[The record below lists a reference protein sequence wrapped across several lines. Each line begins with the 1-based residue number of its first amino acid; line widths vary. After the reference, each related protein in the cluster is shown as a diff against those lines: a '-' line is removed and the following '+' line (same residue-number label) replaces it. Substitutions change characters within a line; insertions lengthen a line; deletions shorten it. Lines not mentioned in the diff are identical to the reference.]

1 MIENLTLKSF
11 KSFKY
16 RDLQIENLTVL
27 TGLNSSGKSS
37 VIQALLILE
46 KAFNNESS
54 LLLDGHGTQNELKN
68 KNSKEEI
75 SFDVQIN
82 GKEYSVLFPNNNTN
96 FDENTYPNLWYIS
109 ANGFGPQLS
118 IPISND
124 LRLKNKIGKNGENV
138 LQCIKYYSDENPIPL
153 KESIKHPAS
162 ASLDILAN
170 IRAWLKVISPNVEFN
185 YDVISIS
192 DTSYATFDGNRATNV
207 GFGLSYILPVITSLL
222 VSTLE
227 GENNLVIIEN
237 PEAHLHPK
245 GQTELAKLICLCADL
260 GVQVVVETHSDHIF
274 TGMRLFA
281 KENESFAKKAI
292 FYWFEL
298 DEVRNTEVTSIF
310 MDDDGRVK
318 DWPKGFFDQFEVNHS
333 KLI

>member
-11 KSFKY
+11 KSFQF
-16 RDLQIENLTVL
+16 RDLPIENLTVL

-46 KAFNNESS
+46 KAFNNERS
-54 LLLDGHGTQNELKN
+54 LFLDGHGTQKELKN

-75 SFDVQIN
+75 SFDVLIN
-82 GKEYSVLFPNNNTN
+82 GEEYTVSFPDNDIEYGKNI
-96 FDENTYPNLWYIS
+96 YPNLWYIS
-109 ANGFGPQLS
+109 ANRFGPQLS

-124 LRLKNKIGKNGENV
+124 LRFKSKIGKNGENV
-138 LQCIKYYSDENPIPL
+138 LQCIKYFTDENPIAL
-153 KESIKHPAS
+153 NELIKHPDS
-162 ASLDILAN
+162 ASLDLLAN

-222 VSTLE
+222 ASTLE

-245 GQTELAKLICLCADL
+245 GQTELAQLICLCASL

-281 KENESFAKKAI
+281 KKNKGFAEKAI

-298 DEVRNTEVTSIF
+298 DERRNTEVTSIY
-310 MDDDGRVK
+310 MDDNGRVK
-318 DWPKGFFDQFEVNHS
+318 DWPKGFFDQFEVNYS